1 MASRGSAARRR
12 SRAREPRP
20 LEQIPV
26 WTDAEVG
33 RPVGPDAPSG
43 DSSGAPSRASS
54 DGAAAEG
61 RPGDHG
67 GGRGLEAL
75 LDGLSRDQ
83 RRAVTHDGGPLLVIA
98 GAGTGKTQV
107 ITRRIAWLIATRRA
121 RPSEI
126 LALTFTDK
134 AAEEMQDRVDRLVP
148 YGYTDA
154 AISTFHAFG
163 DRILRES
170 ALELGLPSDVR
181 VLSRPEAVLFLRE
194 HLYDMDLDLYRP
206 LGDPTRFLDALVA
219 LFSRCKDED
228 VDPATYLA
236 FVDGLVASATAA
248 EERVGGPDSTPAAR
262 EAAAAAVDL
271 ARRQGELAHA
281 FARYQELM
289 ARAGHVDFGDQVSL
303 ALRLV
308 RASPAALA
316 RLRARYRYILV
327 DEFQDT
333 NRAQWELVSALA
345 EPDRRVTV
353 VGDDDQSIYRFRGAA
368 ISNILGFLDRYP
380 EARTV
385 VLRRNYRSRAPIL
398 DAAYRLVRFND
409 PDRLESRA
417 GISKRLIAERR
428 GGRPAPV
435 RHLAFATGSEE
446 ADAIAADIAGRVAR
460 GAAPRDHA
468 ILVRANADA
477 DPFLRA
483 LTMAG
488 VPWRFSGA
496 SGLYARPEVRLL
508 FAFLRAIVDLD
519 ASADVY
525 ALAASG
531 VYGLGGTDL
540 TTLAARA
547 RRTNRSLW
555 EVLEEV
561 DARPASLR
569 LAPEARAAVARLV
582 ADLRR
587 SASLAHQRPTGE
599 VLYAFL
605 RETGLLARY
614 ASAATPEDEE
624 ALLNVARFFDIV
636 RSRSAL
642 LDDDRA
648 VHVVPHLRTL
658 VEAGDDPASA
668 DLGPDVDAASVLT
681 VHKAKG
687 LEFPVVYLAGLV
699 AGRFPSAGRRERLE
713 MPEGLADPGATV
725 AGDAHL
731 QEERRLFYVAMTR
744 ARDELVLT
752 HAADYGGAR
761 TRRVSPFVLEAL
773 DLPAT
778 AAVDAGLAP
787 SPMERIS
794 RAAATPVAPAAP
806 APGSDLGPLSL
817 SFYQVDDYLTCPLK
831 YRFVHVLRLPIAPHH
846 AVVYG
851 AALHRAVQEF
861 HRRQAAGDTMSEDEL
876 LDAFDRAWTNEGF
889 LTREHEEARR
899 AAGRVALS
907 RFRAG
912 EIASGT
918 GPPAY
923 VEKEFSFV
931 LGGDRVRGRFD
942 RVDILP
948 ADGAALPRRPG
959 RAAVEDTVP
968 TEGAAA
974 TAGAAA
980 GDGAVPVAASSVR
993 ASAASSAADP
1003 FGDLE
1008 HPAAG
1013 LDLVTPMLPLGTDE
1027 RVVITDYKSSDVRD
1041 PAQARKRARDSLQLS
1056 IYALA
1061 WLAVTGRPPDEVAL
1075 HFLETGLVGRSEVD
1089 EARLEKARGR
1099 IRAAADGIRAGDFT
1113 PRPDYVT
1120 CGYCAFRDVCPSS
1133 AAR

>member
-1 MASRGSAARRR
+1 MATRASSSRRPARRR
-12 SRAREPRP
+12 EPHP

-33 RPVGPDAPSG
+33 PAPST
-43 DSSGAPSRASS
+43 ARSRGRRGPRPA
-54 DGAAAEG
+54 DDAAATAPPAG
-61 RPGDHG
+61 V
-67 GGRGLEAL
+67 EAL
-75 LDGLSRDQ
+75 LEGLSRDQ
-83 RRAVTHDGGPLLVIA
+83 RRAVTHDGGPLLVVA

-134 AAEEMQDRVDRLVP
+134 AAEEMQERVDRLVP

-181 VLSRPEAVLFLRE
+181 VLTRPESVLFMRE
-194 HLYDMDLDLYRP
+194 RLYDFDLDLYRP

-228 VDPATYLA
+228 VDPAAYLA
-236 FVDGLVASATAA
+236 QVDRLIGAAA
-248 EERVGGPDSTPAAR
+248 EAEVRADAPGATTAGR

-271 ARRQGELAHA
+271 ARRQGELARA

-289 ARAGHVDFGDQVSL
+289 AQAGHVDFGDQVSL

-308 RASPAALA
+308 RESPAALA
-316 RLRARYRYILV
+316 RLRSRYRYILV

-333 NRAQWELVSALA
+333 NRAQWELVATLA

-409 PDRLESRA
+409 PDRLEARA
-417 GISKRLIAERR
+417 GISKRLVAERR

-435 RHLAFATGSEE
+435 RHRAFATGSEE
-446 ADAIAADIAGRVAR
+446 ADAIASDIAARVA
-460 GAAPRDHA
+460 GGGAPRDHA

-508 FAFLRAIVDLD
+508 FAFLRAIVDLGS
-519 ASADVY
+519 SADVY
-525 ALAASG
+525 ALAASD

-540 TTLAARA
+540 TAVVARS
-547 RRTNRSLW
+547 RRTNRTLW
-555 EVLEEV
+555 ETLEELE
-561 DARPASLR
+561 ARPSLLR
-569 LAPEARAAVARLV
+569 LAPATHAALGRLV
-582 ADLRR
+582 AELRR
-587 SASLAHQRPTGE
+587 FAALAHERPAGE

-605 RETGLLARY
+605 RESGLLARY
-614 ASAATPEDEE
+614 AAPASTGDEE

-648 VHVVPHLRTL
+648 VHLVPHLRTL
-658 VEAGDDPASA
+658 VEAGDDPASVE
-668 DLGPDVDAASVLT
+668 LGPDTDAVSVLT

-687 LEFPVVYLAGLV
+687 LEFPVVYLVGLV
-699 AGRFPSAGRRERLE
+699 AGRFPSMGRRERLE
-713 MPEGLADPGATV
+713 LPEGLADPGAPPS
-725 AGDAHL
+725 GDVHL

-752 HAADYGGAR
+752 HAADYGGKR
-761 TRRVSPFVLEAL
+761 TRRASPFVLEAL
-773 DLPAT
+773 DLPGA
-778 AAVDAGLAP
+778 AAVDAAVAP
-787 SPMERIS
+787 SAAERIA
-794 RAAATPVAPAAP
+794 RAGTGSAAP
-806 APGSDLGPLSL
+806 PGAARAVAGGPLSL

-831 YRFVHVLRLPIAPHH
+831 YRYVHVLRLPIAPHH
-846 AVVYG
+846 AIVYG

-861 HRRQAAGDTMSEDEL
+861 HRRQGAGETMTEEEL
-876 LDAFDRAWTNEGF
+876 VEAFDRAWTNEGF

-899 AAGRVALS
+899 AAGHAGLR
-907 RFRAG
+907 RFRAD
-912 EIASGT
+912 ELTSGT

-923 VEKEFSFV
+923 VEKEFSFT
-931 LGGDRVRGRFD
+931 LAGDRVRGRFD

-948 ADGAALPRRPG
+948 RPDGPGEAAG
-959 RAAVEDTVP
+959 AGAV
-968 TEGAAA
+968 AAA
-974 TAGAAA
+974 AE
-980 GDGAVPVAASSVR
+980 DMWP
-993 ASAASSAADP
+993 
-1003 FGDLE
+1003 
-1008 HPAAG
+1008 G
-1013 LDLVTPMLPLGTDE
+1013 LDLVTPTLAFGAGE

-1041 PAQARKRARDSLQLS
+1041 PAQARKRARESLQLS

-1075 HFLETGLVGRSEVD
+1075 RFLETGLVGRSEVD
-1089 EARLEKARGR
+1089 EARLEKARMLIGH
-1099 IRAAADGIRAGDFT
+1099 AADGIRAGDFT